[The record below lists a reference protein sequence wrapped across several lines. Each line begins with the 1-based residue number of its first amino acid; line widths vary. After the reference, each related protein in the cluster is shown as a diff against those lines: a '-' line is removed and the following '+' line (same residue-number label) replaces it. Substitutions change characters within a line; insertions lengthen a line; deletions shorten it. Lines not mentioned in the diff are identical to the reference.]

1 MPSSA
6 CERLQ
11 TLTKQGPLTLLV
23 CAPTSPPCRGWLGSR
38 GSSSALALACPQLTL
53 LSLIGQP
60 GGFQLSCVG
69 TSALG
74 VQFILSPTIPLA
86 GLADR
91 FICRL
96 DSLMTESDT
105 ESARRADRP
114 LGFGEDHGVS
124 PPRNPGRASRSRSRS
139 PQGRPAASWGA
150 RAVRPSTPPE
160 AFLAHELSTVRH
172 AFSCLNIGASA
183 LMRHLGHEPAFSA
196 PFTALL
202 SWIEEREVPPLVEK
216 CLQQLSRSP
225 GRSGRWSSH
234 SKLWFEVGLNCKV

>member
-1 MPSSA
+1 
-6 CERLQ
+6 
-11 TLTKQGPLTLLV
+11 
-23 CAPTSPPCRGWLGSR
+23 
-38 GSSSALALACPQLTL
+38 
-53 LSLIGQP
+53 
-60 GGFQLSCVG
+60 
-69 TSALG
+69 
-74 VQFILSPTIPLA
+74 
-86 GLADR
+86 
-91 FICRL
+91 
-96 DSLMTESDT
+96 MTDSDT

-150 RAVRPSTPPE
+150 RAGRSSTPPE

-202 SWIEEREVPPLVEK
+202 SWIEEREALDHQVAREISSLRSRQDALQAGLQGLQADLQAVDDQLQATIEV
-216 CLQQLSRSP
+216 CL
-225 GRSGRWSSH
+225 G
-234 SKLWFEVGLNCKV
+234 VVAGLEAVAPTDAADPAS